1 LLNISILQHTIIYKY
16 TRMPR
21 KKTIIV
27 FPHLNDC
34 AGDLSKKWY
43 VEWQY
48 HLPGEEKPKRE
59 RNYSDINLPTAEARY
74 KAAEAVI
81 AEKTEWL
88 KAGEHLKGNP
98 ARVYEDELLYR
109 NEAKMYGRDKKSVT
123 TSRTH
128 LSDFL
133 LYIREKVNT
142 KSYEN
147 YVSKLRIFNAWL
159 DKMNLSHLHIK
170 NLKREHII
178 QFATYLSA
186 DQNLAR
192 LSIKKYIQIIHTF
205 FDFEL
210 EKGVISTNPAVKI
223 PALGRIVD
231 EAATPFEIDERK
243 RLKAAIETTDPQLWL
258 ACEIQYYCAIRP
270 GTELRLMKIG
280 WVDFDRSKIRI
291 PSVESKS
298 RRVDVVD
305 VPEFLIEKLR
315 MYKAYDKNLYLFGKY
330 GQPNQEPVGKN
341 TLRNRFNRYREALNI
356 PEDRK
361 FYSWK
366 HTGAIQLL
374 DNGIQP
380 YDLKEHLRHR
390 SFATT
395 EIYIKKKAG
404 NTSKV
409 ISRFSSEI

>member
-1 LLNISILQHTIIYKY
+1 
-16 TRMPR
+16 MPR

-34 AGDLSKKWY
+34 GGDLSKKWY
-43 VEWQY
+43 IEWQY
-48 HLPGEEKPKRE
+48 HLPGTEKPKRE
-59 RNYSDINLPTAEARY
+59 RNYSDLNQPTAEGRY
-74 KAAEAVI
+74 IAAETFI

-88 KAGEHLKGNP
+88 KNGMHLQGDP
-98 ARVYEDELLYR
+98 TRVYEDELLYR
-109 NEAKMYGRDKKSVT
+109 NEAKMYGREKKSVT

-133 LYIREKVNT
+133 SYIREKVNT

-159 DKMNLSHLHIK
+159 DRMNLSHIHIK
-170 NLKREHII
+170 NIKRDHII
-178 QFATYLSA
+178 QFATFLSA

-210 EKGVISTNPAVKI
+210 EKGIISTNPAVKI
-223 PALGRIVD
+223 PALGRVVD
-231 EAATPFEIDERK
+231 QAATPFEVDERK

-280 WVDFDRSKIRI
+280 WIDFDRSKIRI

-315 MYKAYDKNLYLFGKY
+315 HYKAYDRNLYLFGKY

-356 PEDRK
+356 PNDRK

-409 ISRFSSEI
+409 ISRFSTEI